1 MICFINTKTGSVAT
15 ILMFALLGLPFSTL
29 ADQNS
34 DSTTLETIN
43 VNASAETK
51 ADAGKDEVYSKSNVT
66 EYKSKKEI
74 ETYENIHKIW

>member
-34 DSTTLETIN
+34 DSTT
-43 VNASAETK
+43 
-51 ADAGKDEVYSKSNVT
+51 
-66 EYKSKKEI
+66 
-74 ETYENIHKIW
+74 